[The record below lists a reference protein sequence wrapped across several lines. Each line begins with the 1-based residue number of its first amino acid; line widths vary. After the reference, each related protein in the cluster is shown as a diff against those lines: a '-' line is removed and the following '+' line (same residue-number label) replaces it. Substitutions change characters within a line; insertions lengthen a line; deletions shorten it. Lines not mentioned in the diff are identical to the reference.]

1 MRKRKA
7 PLGSNASGAFLFEKW
22 LRYYLLGHVLKLFQG
37 ECLNLNA
44 GRLGGNVH
52 GLTGTEGIR
61 HAALRLTGGLLDGLD
76 LQEAGQCEM
85 ADGPLFDVAIDNISD
100 FVQNGS
106 YVFFGDF
113 GVLGD
118 LSEKLS
124 LGHGL
129 FEGRGL
135 SHIVYLPR
143 YIGYMNAGKCSGNY

>member
-1 MRKRKA
+1 
-7 PLGSNASGAFLFEKW
+7 
-22 LRYYLLGHVLKLFQG
+22 
-37 ECLNLNA
+37 
-44 GRLGGNVH
+44 
-52 GLTGTEGIR
+52 
-61 HAALRLTGGLLDGLD
+61 
-76 LQEAGQCEM
+76 M
-85 ADGPLFDVAIDNISD
+85 ADGPLLDVAIDNISN

-135 SHIVYLPR
+135 SHIEYLPR
-143 YIGYMNAGKCSGNY
+143 YMSYLMPPNVVATTNLRKLATKENG